1 METGA
6 DWNGARA
13 PPVCCVVVSPLC
25 CGACRSGVVC
35 FQKRF
40 LPCSP
45 RQPPSTPRGLW
56 RQAGHKGLGTGRR
69 MHMLLVLMHALPL
82 LASSDERL
90 DQLARRAH
98 RQIPSRL
105 TPSDTRGED
114 VTRVS
119 CVASHRV
126 RVHVTSLVCCIA
138 RVVCRRRW
146 HCRCRRIRA
155 APPIPLD
162 SEPTE
167 RHVKKR
173 RWHLRRREGG
183 LSVRLLRSSYSA
195 LTCEI
200 RFFRQ
205 LPLRRTP
212 QTAAQ
217 SESGCRSAD
226 LTSHLFGICS
236 LSYHA
241 IPILFAAAC
250 HQR

>member
-1 METGA
+1 VHVHPLSVVLLFPLSAVARVAVVWSAFKSGFSPVLPVSRPARRAASGGRRDTR
-6 DWNGARA
+6 DWG
-13 PPVCCVVVSPLC
+13 
-25 CGACRSGVVC
+25 
-35 FQKRF
+35 
-40 LPCSP
+40 
-45 RQPPSTPRGLW
+45 
-56 RQAGHKGLGTGRR
+56 QAGECICCSCY
-69 MHMLLVLMHALPL
+69 MHALPL